1 MSSDDLKTRIAAAR
15 QKAGIDGTD
24 TSQTASTTGH
34 LGQGMRVGI
43 EFVSAIGVSTFIG
56 WMLDNWLGTLPL
68 AMIVMFV
75 VGAAAGFLNV
85 YRLAQDQGGIA
96 KQNPASTDDK
106 PDT

>member
-1 MSSDDLKTRIAAAR
+1 
-15 QKAGIDGTD
+15 
-24 TSQTASTTGH
+24 
-34 LGQGMRVGI
+34 MRVGI

-56 WMLDNWLGTLPL
+56 WTLDNWLGTLPL

-85 YRLAQDQGGIA
+85 YRLAQDQSGIE
-96 KQNPASTDDK
+96 KQNPASTNDK